1 MRSLVHKLSYEPKVI
16 LWLVFFFF
24 AFVCTVVPFG
34 GPIFL
39 GFIIYRIVKMGELK
53 SAVDAFAPTVL
64 GIITFSLIFYLP
76 SWPFENFVIVT
87 FFNLLC
93 LGVAPGWVRFFS

>member
-1 MRSLVHKLSYEPKVI
+1 MRNLVHKLSYEPKII

-24 AFVCTVVPFG
+24 AFICTVLPLG

-53 SAVDAFAPTVL
+53 NIIDGFAPTVL

-76 SWPFENFVIVT
+76 NWSFENFVIVT

-93 LGVAPGWVRFFS
+93 LGVAPGWARSFS